1 MRGIYVEHEA
11 ITEVDKSYPDSLAF
25 NAGLFGGAHAA
36 TQRIGSHYPIHCGAG
51 FAEQ

>member
-25 NAGLFGGAHAA
+25 NAGFPGGAHAFA
-36 TQRIGSHYPIHCGAG
+36 RRIGYHYLAHRGTSA
-51 FAEQ
+51 AEQ